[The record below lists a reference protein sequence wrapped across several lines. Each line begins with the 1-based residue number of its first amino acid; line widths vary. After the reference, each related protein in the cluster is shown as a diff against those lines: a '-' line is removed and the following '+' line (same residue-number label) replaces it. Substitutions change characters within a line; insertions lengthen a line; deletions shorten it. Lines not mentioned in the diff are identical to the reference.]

1 MFSIYFEEP
10 LSKSVSKDH
19 GATEGRVLGPC
30 HVFDLLD
37 PKNNLERKGQSRTAN
52 KGSSTECLIPHDWRN
67 EGCSRLISQDGWLHR
82 RE

>member
-1 MFSIYFEEP
+1 MFSTYFEEP

-37 PKNNLERKGQSRTAN
+37 PKNDLERKGQSRRQTKAQVPRVWYLTIGGM
-52 KGSSTECLIPHDWRN
+52 KAVPD
-67 EGCSRLISQDGWLHR
+67 
-82 RE
+82 

>member
-1 MFSIYFEEP
+1 MFSTYFEEP

-37 PKNNLERKGQSRTAN
+37 PKNNLERKGQ
-52 KGSSTECLIPHDWRN
+52 
-67 EGCSRLISQDGWLHR
+67 R
-82 RE
+82 RRQTKAQVPSIWYLTIGGMKAVPD

>member
-1 MFSIYFEEP
+1 MFSTYFEEP

-30 HVFDLLD
+30 HVFDLPD

-52 KGSSTECLIPHDWRN
+52 KGSKVPSVWYLTIGGMKAVPD
-67 EGCSRLISQDGWLHR
+67 
-82 RE
+82 